1 MKVVNLLFQ
10 ILNPFPAGLIV
21 SLAAPKFLLKPFPF
35 RLLGLVQRNQL
46 FDICLYTFKHIIKAK
61 FSCPNAKL
69 AKYLHLHKNFN

>member
-10 ILNPFPAGLIV
+10 ILNPLPTGLILSPAPHQL
-21 SLAAPKFLLKPFPF
+21 SLEPFTLRPF
-35 RLLGLVQRNQL
+35 RFVQRDQL